1 MQTRMVMQTHQE
13 AVHLASLVSCMVC
26 SAALAAEFKAPG
38 YLVNHPLTMVCLFG
52 PPSFGNTDVWMHS
65 MLFPKW
71 IQNFV
76 EEGTFVSEF
85 SYNITA
91 PPSIQTVQVKIV
103 RQSEDMA
110 INGKANNSDAIEGKM
125 SEPTE

>member
-1 MQTRMVMQTHQE
+1 
-13 AVHLASLVSCMVC
+13 
-26 SAALAAEFKAPG
+26 
-38 YLVNHPLTMVCLFG
+38 
-52 PPSFGNTDVWMHS
+52 MHS

-125 SEPTE
+125 TEPTE